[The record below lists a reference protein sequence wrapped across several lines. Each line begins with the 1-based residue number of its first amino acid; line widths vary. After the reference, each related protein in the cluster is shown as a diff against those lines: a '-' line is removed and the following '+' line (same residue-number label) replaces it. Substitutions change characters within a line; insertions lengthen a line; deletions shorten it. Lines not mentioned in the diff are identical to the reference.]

1 MSSTTSNEY
10 YPESK
15 EFDKTFVLTMIQDL
29 RRLLI
34 YLPKGIYGKEMFGS
48 YVYNANAKEETIVEL
63 NLLGTVMVFYYQ
75 IFKEKYPENPNVQE
89 TERINAIWEAIGH
102 PENKIPLTQ

>member
-1 MSSTTSNEY
+1 MISNRH

-29 RRLLI
+29 RKLLI
-34 YLPKGIYGKEMFGS
+34 YLPKGPYGKEMFGT
-48 YVYNANAKEETIVEL
+48 YVYEAEAKKKASVNL

-75 IFKEKYPENPNVQE
+75 IFKELYPTTPTSDQI
-89 TERINAIWEAIGH
+89 ERINAIWEAIGH